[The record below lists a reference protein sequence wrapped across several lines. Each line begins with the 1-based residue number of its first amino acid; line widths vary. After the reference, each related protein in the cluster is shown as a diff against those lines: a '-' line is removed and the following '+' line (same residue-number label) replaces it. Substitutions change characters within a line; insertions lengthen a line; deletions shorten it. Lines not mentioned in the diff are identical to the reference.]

1 MRLKMLFLAYLRRL
15 HQADQAYT
23 RRLLDDEL
31 ISPEELT
38 KFGDVVGQI
47 MKDTVQQ
54 HLDGSDKANST
65 RAGEKTTKAS

>member
-1 MRLKMLFLAYLRRL
+1 
-15 HQADQAYT
+15 
-23 RRLLDDEL
+23 LLDDEL